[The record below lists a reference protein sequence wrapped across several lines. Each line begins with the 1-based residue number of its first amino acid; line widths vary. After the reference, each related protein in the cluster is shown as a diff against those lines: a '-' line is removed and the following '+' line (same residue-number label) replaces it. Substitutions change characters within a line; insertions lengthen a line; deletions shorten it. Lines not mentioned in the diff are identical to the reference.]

1 MIKYHQLI
9 GGVKMKN
16 SLIMIFIIF
25 FIFISNVLANPLRV
39 ACLIN
44 GELGDK
50 SFFDSAAKGLSV
62 LEEEMGAETKI
73 VEMEYNPAIWE
84 PTLDE
89 LSAFGNYDIIVVGT
103 WPMVDPL
110 TRIARFYPDNRYI
123 LYDAKIDFSQGDL
136 SNIFAISY
144 KQNEGAFLAGALAA
158 LVSQS
163 ENLNFS
169 NDLQTIGVLG
179 GVDSPIVNDFIVGY
193 VKGAQYINQEIKVLV
208 SYAGIWNDPAKG
220 RELANVMFQN
230 GADVIFNVAANTGNG
245 IYPAA
250 VENNAWAIGVDSDA
264 HLVFESSHPEYN
276 DHILT
281 SMLKDIGQSLVK
293 AIELYDKG
301 ELEFG
306 KNVVMGI
313 KDGVIGLAYNDYF
326 TRFLKE
332 NPEIENQLSEI
343 QKKILTGEIQVP
355 TAIGKSSDEVYGIIK
370 SAN

>member
-1 MIKYHQLI
+1 MKRSSMIISVFILI
-9 GGVKMKN
+9 ITS
-16 SLIMIFIIF
+16 SL
-25 FIFISNVLANPLRV
+25 LANPLRI

-50 SFFDSAAKGLSV
+50 SFFDSAAQGLG
-62 LEEEMGAETKI
+62 LIEDNMGAETKI
-73 VEMEYNPAIWE
+73 VEMAYNPAVWE

-89 LSAFGNYDIIVVGT
+89 ISAFGDYDIIIVGT

-110 TRIARFYPDNRYI
+110 TRIASFYPENRYI
-123 LYDAKIDFSQGDL
+123 LYDAKIDFSKKNL
-136 SNIFAISY
+136 SNVLAISY

-158 LVSQS
+158 LVSDT
-163 ENLNFS
+163 ENLEYS

-193 VKGAQYINQEIKVLV
+193 IKGAQYINQEIKVLV

-220 RELANVMFQN
+220 RELANVMYQN

-250 VENNAWAIGVDSDA
+250 LENNAWAIGVDSDA
-264 HLVFESSHPEYN
+264 HLVFESSQPEYN

-281 SMLKDIGQSLVK
+281 SMLKDVGQSLVK
-293 AIELYDKG
+293 AIELYNRE
-301 ELEFG
+301 ELQFG
-306 KNVVMGI
+306 KNIAMGI
-313 KDGVIGLAYNDYF
+313 KEGVIGLAFNKYF
-326 TRFLKE
+326 IRFLKE
-332 NPEIENQLSEI
+332 NPEIETQLSEI
-343 QKKILTGEIQVP
+343 QQKILKGEIQVP
-355 TAIGKSSDEVYGIIK
+355 TAIGKSTDEVYGIIK